1 MSIPIRQYVALLAQY
16 LKPQSLRVVLL
27 AVLLLTGLGLQ
38 LVNPLIVQHFIDA
51 AGAGAA
57 LEQLLWAAGAF
68 LGIALLTQILSVAAT
83 YVGET
88 VGWTAT
94 NGLRVNLALHCLKL
108 DMPFHK
114 THTPGE
120 MIERIDGDVT
130 ALSRFFSQFVIT
142 VLGNILL
149 MMGVVGVLLFQD
161 WRLAVAA
168 GAFLLVTAVVLNG
181 IRNFAVGVMAGERQ
195 ASAELFG
202 FIEERLAGLPD
213 IRANGAGDHALRG
226 LSVAATELYRKGR
239 RAWRSEGQ
247 MWGIMISLFGF
258 GILVMLGT
266 GVALFQAGALTLGT
280 MYLLYQYLQMLR
292 DPLDQITQEL
302 RELQKAGAGV
312 GRVQTLFDTPVEI
325 KDGPG
330 AHFPEGA
337 LSVAFDG
344 VSFGYGDEEMVLRD
358 IDFELV
364 PGRVLGLLGRTGSG
378 KTTITRLLF
387 RLYDPSKGVIRLG
400 GKDIKLAQ
408 LDDLRGHIGMVTQ
421 DVQMFAATVRDNLT
435 LFDHDVPDDRIL
447 QVLRDLGMYSWFSG
461 LPDGL
466 DTELGVNKSGL
477 SAGQAQLLAF
487 ARVFLKDPGLVI
499 LDEASSRLDPATEG
513 LIERAVDRL
522 LKGRTAIIIAHRLNT
537 VSRADEILI
546 LEDGAIVEHG
556 DRTLLVAD
564 PHSRF
569 ARLLQVGLEEA
580 LV

>member
-1 MSIPIRQYVALLAQY
+1 
-16 LKPQSLRVVLL
+16 LKPQSLRVALL

-38 LVNPLIVQHFIDA
+38 LANPLIVKHFIDA
-51 AGAGAA
+51 AGAGAP
-57 LEQLLWAAGAF
+57 LEQLLWAAGSI
-68 LGIALLTQILSVAAT
+68 LGIALLTQVLSVAAT
-83 YVGET
+83 YVGEY

-114 THTPGE
+114 IHTPGE

-142 VLGNILL
+142 VLGNMLL
-149 MMGVVGVLLFQD
+149 MLGVVVVLLFQD
-161 WRLAVAA
+161 WRLALAA
-168 GAFLLVTAVVLNG
+168 AAFLLVTALVMNG
-181 IRNFAVGVMAGERQ
+181 IRNFAVGVMANERQ

-202 FIEERLAGLPD
+202 YIEERLAGLPD
-213 IRANGAGDHALRG
+213 IRANGAGAHALRG
-226 LSVAATELYRKGR
+226 FFIVATQWYRLGR
-239 RAWRSEGQ
+239 KAWQAEGQ
-247 MWGIMISLFGF
+247 MWGVMITLFGF
-258 GILVMLGT
+258 GMLVMLGS
-266 GVALFQAGALTLGT
+266 GIALYQAGALTLGT
-280 MYLLYQYLQMLR
+280 MYLLYQYLEMLR
-292 DPLDQITQEL
+292 NPLDQITEQL

-312 GRVQTLFDTPVEI
+312 GRVQMLFDTPVEI

-330 AHFPEGA
+330 VRFPSGA
-337 LSVAFDG
+337 PSVEFDR
-344 VSFGYGDEEMVLRD
+344 VSFGYGEDEMVLRD
-358 IDFELV
+358 IDFRLA

-387 RLYDPSKGVIRLG
+387 RLYDPVKGVIRLG
-400 GKDIKLAQ
+400 GEDIRLAE
-408 LDDLRGHIGMVTQ
+408 LEDLRTHIGMVTQ

-435 LFDHDVPDDRIL
+435 LFDASVPDDRVL
-447 QVLRDLGMYSWFSG
+447 QVLRDLGLYSWYSS

-466 DTELGVNKSGL
+466 DTELGSHKAGL

-522 LKGRTAIIIAHRLNT
+522 LRGRTAIIIAHRLNT
-537 VSRADEILI
+537 VSRADEIMI
-546 LEDGAIVEHG
+546 LEDGEIVEHG
-556 DRTLLVAD
+556 ERTDLVAD
-564 PHSRF
+564 PNSRF

>member
-1 MSIPIRQYVALLAQY
+1 
-16 LKPQSLRVVLL
+16 LL

-38 LVNPLIVQHFIDA
+38 LANPLIVQHFIDA
-51 AGAGAA
+51 AASGAA
-57 LEQLLWAAGAF
+57 LEQLLWAAGSF

-83 YVGET
+83 YVGEN

-142 VLGNILL
+142 VLGNLLL
-149 MMGVVGVLLFQD
+149 MLGVVVVLLFQD
-161 WRLAVAA
+161 WRLALAA
-168 GAFLLVTAVVLNG
+168 AAFLLVTALVMNA
-181 IRNFAVGVMAGERQ
+181 IRNFAVGVMSNERQ

-213 IRANGAGDHALRG
+213 IRANGAGAHVLRG
-226 LSVAATELYRKGR
+226 FFVAATQWYRLGR
-239 RAWRSEGQ
+239 KAWQAEGK
-247 MWGIMISLFGF
+247 MWGVMISLFGF
-258 GILVMLGT
+258 GMLVMLGS
-266 GVALFQAGALTLGT
+266 GIALYQAGALTLGT
-280 MYLLYQYLQMLR
+280 MYLVYQYLEMLR
-292 DPLDQITQEL
+292 NPLDQITEQL

-312 GRVQTLFDTPVEI
+312 GRVQTLLDTPIEI

-330 AHFPEGA
+330 ANFPAGA
-337 LSVAFDG
+337 PSVEFDG
-344 VSFGYGDEEMVLRD
+344 VSFGYSDEEIVLRD
-358 IDFELV
+358 ISFELA

-387 RLYDPSKGVIRLG
+387 RLYDPGKGVIRLG
-400 GKDIKLAQ
+400 GQDIKLAK
-408 LDDLRGHIGMVTQ
+408 LEELRTNIGMVTQ
-421 DVQMFAATVRDNLT
+421 EVQMFAATVRDNLT
-435 LFDHDVPDDRIL
+435 LFDHEVPDDKIL
-447 QVLRDLGMYSWFSG
+447 QVLRDLGLYSWYAS

-466 DTELGVNKSGL
+466 ETELGSHKSGL

-487 ARVFLKDPGLVI
+487 ARVFLKNPGLVI

-537 VSRADEILI
+537 VSRADEIMI
-546 LEDGAIVEHG
+546 LEDGEIVEHA
-556 DRTLLVAD
+556 DRMQLVAD

-569 ARLLQVGLEEA
+569 AHLLQVGLEEA